1 LREAFNSPDRFGK
14 GLDWTGYTVHDAAN
28 ILRRYFNQLPEP
40 IIPLEFYERFRD
52 PLRNHQSQAVGEMDL
67 QSPSVGDFDP
77 VATIRIYQSLITE
90 LPPLNRQLLLY
101 ILDLLAVFA
110 SKSDLNKMTT
120 PNLAA
125 IFQPGILSHPS
136 HDMAPP
142 QYRLSQDVLIFLI
155 ENQDHFLIGMQGTAA
170 DEKTVQEVESGP
182 PTPAVIR
189 PSKSV
194 VGRSSSNASKY
205 SGVRRSVSVSSK
217 QSRNSVSHSPM
228 TPNYHGSNSPL
239 GTPASSG
246 GVHRSNTVPS
256 NRSPMSAHGGRFQR
270 ENPPQSHSPT
280 LTPFETGET
289 PMFTPAEMPGAYPF
303 SSPTPRAE
311 IGQPQYPAPPEV
323 IAPSPEAT
331 PSIISSPVA
340 PESSTQQASDTSP
353 QPASSR
359 SAIPEVIAM
368 PTPQTPS
375 GPPGQEGSPSGSGI
389 PRTFTAL
396 FAKSPPTDKTRE
408 GERKPNKLQKRKGQG
423 GLPSANSSTNS
434 LGGVSASGFAEDASI
449 APSTGSGAPLLASSP
464 IQHQYTPTQQHTFL
478 HPSSTESTP
487 IKPQPQQRE
496 IGTTNLVLPNPPM
509 SPTHSYKSHS
519 EFTEGELDNVEP
531 LDHQSFAANLSSSE
545 ATEYAD
551 KERKRKFWPPGR
563 KKGESMSYGAG
574 QYNVEEAQR
583 SRSSVLSSGEKD
595 QPRKSSTLE
604 RGTAMSVTSD
614 DEKDRE
620 RKNHPLNWIE
630 RKLAE
635 RQEKKEEKERLRDEA
650 REEKKRAKSPTPMD
664 RGGTVGESMQSL
676 SAVSATGS
684 HAIGGGTMTLQAMG
698 PAPSQSSPSL
708 DATMIPPRDKS
719 KEFRRDGSGQH
730 AQNTDTTSTKPPSSA
745 VGPTSHPAPQAGS
758 STSHAVP
765 QAALTASPSTSGGEQ
780 IANRPRDI
788 VVKQPAH
795 TASPLGSPTSIARS
809 SMDASTRERERQRS
823 LLDIGEDALEKVRSR
838 D

>member
-1 LREAFNSPDRFGK
+1 
-14 GLDWTGYTVHDAAN
+14 
-28 ILRRYFNQLPEP
+28 
-40 IIPLEFYERFRD
+40 
-52 PLRNHQSQAVGEMDL
+52 M

-120 PNLAA
+120 PNLSA

-189 PSKSV
+189 PSKSI

-205 SGVRRSVSVSSK
+205 SGVRRSVSVSSR
-217 QSRNSVSHSPM
+217 QSRNSVSQTPM

-239 GTPASSG
+239 GTPVSSS

-256 NRSPMSAHGGRFQR
+256 NRSPMTSHGGRFQR
-270 ENPPQSHSPT
+270 EHPSQSQSPA
-280 LTPFETGET
+280 LTPLESGET

-303 SSPTPRAE
+303 SSPLPRAE
-311 IGQPQYPAPPEV
+311 TAPQYPAPPEV
-323 IAPSPEAT
+323 IVPTPEAT
-331 PSIISSPVA
+331 PPIISPSVA
-340 PESSTQQASDTSP
+340 PESSA
-353 QPASSR
+353 QPAGDPDPQAALSR
-359 SAIPEVIAM
+359 SVEPQAIAIPA
-368 PTPQTPS
+368 PQTPS
-375 GPPGQEGSPSGSGI
+375 GPPVQEGPPSGSGI

-396 FAKSPPTDKTRE
+396 FAKSPPTEKPRE
-408 GERKPNKLQKRKGQG
+408 SERKPNKLQKRKMQG
-423 GLPSANSSTNS
+423 GLPSANSSTIS
-434 LGGVSASGFAEDASI
+434 LGGVSASGYAEDASI
-449 APSTGSGAPLLASSP
+449 APSTGSGAPLLAGSP

-478 HPSSTESTP
+478 HPSSTETTP
-487 IKPQPQQRE
+487 IKPPQQQRE

-531 LDHQSFAANLSSSE
+531 LDHQGFAANHSSSE
-545 ATEYAD
+545 ATESAD
-551 KERKRKFWPPGR
+551 KERKRKFWPSGR
-563 KKGESMSYGAG
+563 KKGESVSYGAG

-583 SRSSVLSSGEKD
+583 SRSSVLSTGERD
-595 QPRKSSTLE
+595 QARKSATLE

-620 RKNHPLNWIE
+620 RKNPLTWIE
-630 RKLAE
+630 RKLAG
-635 RQEKKEEKERLRDEA
+635 RHEKKEEKERLKDEA

-664 RGGTVGESMQSL
+664 RSGVVGESMQSL
-676 SAVSATGS
+676 SAVSAVGS
-684 HAIGGGTMTLQAMG
+684 NAAGGGTMTLQAMG
-698 PAPSQSSPSL
+698 PAPSQPSPKL
-708 DATMIPPRDKS
+708 DATMIPPRGKS
-719 KEFRRDGSGQH
+719 TDFRHEASGQH
-730 AQNTDTTSTKPPSSA
+730 AQRTEVTPTNVPSSTVRPTSNSPPTSKPAPKAGTSTIQMVPPASSIT
-745 VGPTSHPAPQAGS
+745 PTAPPAGKDIP
-758 STSHAVP
+758 
-765 QAALTASPSTSGGEQ
+765 
-780 IANRPRDI
+780 NRPRDI
-788 VVKQPAH
+788 VVKQPAQVS
-795 TASPLGSPTSIARS
+795 SPLGSPMSFARS
-809 SMDASTRERERQRS
+809 SMDASTHERERQRS
-823 LLDIGEDALEKVRSR
+823 LLDIGEDALEKSRSKE
-838 D
+838 